1 MTRGFIDGESKGY
14 GKGRIRCRR
23 SQVSG
28 KGETGMMKA
37 IEDVRAMPDEEFM
50 SKYEDLVH
58 HFIWKRYKG
67 MLEIVKANTG
77 LEIEDLV
84 QYGMIG
90 LIKARRD
97 FNHELGYQFSTYAI
111 PKIHGEVGKFI
122 MNSHKIKVPRAL
134 YQLRGKMMRQG
145 LMEEDGETICK
156 QLEVAL
162 PEVKEALQ
170 YQPNTKSLQDVM
182 YTSAGGGSE
191 EILLEDMLEDTQVI
205 EETEQVENHMVLQSF
220 YQTLEHPEL
229 IVWDMH
235 SKHKTQQEIGNRVG
249 RCQVQ
254 VSRILK
260 RIQQRAAEFGKEQGL
275 GK

>member
-1 MTRGFIDGESKGY
+1 MA
-14 GKGRIRCRR
+14 
-23 SQVSG
+23 
-28 KGETGMMKA
+28 KA

-67 MLEIVKANTG
+67 MLEMVKGNTG
-77 LEIEDLV
+77 LEMEDLV
-84 QYGMIG
+84 QCGMIG

-97 FNHELGYQFSTYAI
+97 FNHNLGYQFSTYAI

-134 YQLRGKMMRQG
+134 YQLRGKMMSQG
-145 LMEEDGETICK
+145 LMEEDAETICK
-156 QLEVAL
+156 QLGVPL
-162 PEVKEALQ
+162 PDVNEALQ

-182 YTSAGGGSE
+182 YTSASGGKE
-191 EILLEDMLEDTQVI
+191 KILLEDMLEDTQKI
-205 EETEQVENHMVLQSF
+205 EEIEQIENHMVLQSF
-220 YQTLEHPEL
+220 YQTLQHPEL

-235 SKHKTQQEIGNRVG
+235 AKHKTQQEIGNRVG

-260 RIQQRAAEFGKEQGL
+260 RIRQRAMEFGAEKEIM
-275 GK
+275 

>member
-1 MTRGFIDGESKGY
+1 MAK
-14 GKGRIRCRR
+14 
-23 SQVSG
+23 V
-28 KGETGMMKA
+28 
-37 IEDVRAMPDEEFM
+37 IEDVRAMSDEEFM
-50 SKYEDLVH
+50 RKYENLVH

-67 MLEIVKANTG
+67 RLDIVKGNTG
-77 LEIEDLV
+77 LEMEDLV
-84 QYGMIG
+84 QCGMMG

-97 FNHELGYQFSTYAI
+97 FNHNLGYQFSTYAI
-111 PKIHGEVGKFI
+111 PKIHGEVGKLI

-134 YQLRGKMMRQG
+134 YQLRGKIMRQG
-145 LMEEDGETICK
+145 LMEEDAETICK
-156 QLEVAL
+156 QLGVPL

-182 YTSAGGGSE
+182 YTSASGGNE
-191 EILLEDMLEDTQVI
+191 EILLEDMLEDTQAIHEVG
-205 EETEQVENHMVLQSF
+205 EVENHMVLQSF
-220 YQTLEHPEL
+220 YQTLQHQEL

-235 SKHKTQQEIGNRVG
+235 SKHKTQQEIGNGVG

-260 RIQQRAAEFGKEQGL
+260 RIQKRATEFGKERGL

>member
-1 MTRGFIDGESKGY
+1 MAK
-14 GKGRIRCRR
+14 
-23 SQVSG
+23 V
-28 KGETGMMKA
+28 
-37 IEDVRAMPDEEFM
+37 IENVRAMSDEEFM
-50 SKYEDLVH
+50 RKYENLVH

-67 MLEIVKANTG
+67 RLDIVKGDTG
-77 LEIEDLV
+77 LEMEDLV
-84 QYGMIG
+84 QCGMMG

-97 FNHELGYQFSTYAI
+97 FNPNLGYQFSTYAI
-111 PKIHGEVGKFI
+111 PKIHGEVGKLI
-122 MNSHKIKVPRAL
+122 MNSHKIKVPRTL
-134 YQLRGKMMRQG
+134 YILRGKMMRQG
-145 LMEEDGETICK
+145 LMEEDAETICK
-156 QLEVAL
+156 QLDVPL
-162 PEVKEALQ
+162 PDVNEALQ
-170 YQPNTKSLQDVM
+170 YQPNAKSLQDVM

-220 YQTLEHPEL
+220 YQTLQQPEL

-235 SKHKTQQEIGNRVG
+235 SKHKTQQEIGSRVG

>member
-1 MTRGFIDGESKGY
+1 
-14 GKGRIRCRR
+14 
-23 SQVSG
+23 
-28 KGETGMMKA
+28 MMKA

-77 LEIEDLV
+77 LEMEDLV
-84 QYGMIG
+84 QYGMMG

-122 MNSHKIKVPRAL
+122 MNSHKIKVPRDL
-134 YQLRGKMMRQG
+134 YVLRGKMMRQG

-156 QLEVAL
+156 QLNVPL
-162 PEVKEALQ
+162 SEVKEALQ

-182 YTSAGGGSE
+182 YTSGSGGNE

-205 EETEQVENHMVLQSF
+205 EETQKVENHMVLQSF
-220 YQTLEHPEL
+220 YQTLRRPEL

-235 SKHKTQQEIGNRVG
+235 AKHKTH
-249 RCQVQ
+249 
-254 VSRILK
+254 K
-260 RIQQRAAEFGKEQGL
+260 KL
-275 GK
+275 GIE

>member
-1 MTRGFIDGESKGY
+1 
-14 GKGRIRCRR
+14 
-23 SQVSG
+23 
-28 KGETGMMKA
+28 MMKA

-77 LEIEDLV
+77 LEMEDLV
-84 QYGMIG
+84 QYGMMG

-134 YQLRGKMMRQG
+134 YILRGKMMRQG
-145 LMEEDGETICK
+145 LMEEDTETICK
-156 QLEVAL
+156 QLGVVL
-162 PEVKEALQ
+162 PEVNEALQ

-182 YTSAGGGSE
+182 YTSASGGKE
-191 EILLEDMLEDTQVI
+191 EILLEDMLEDTQAI
-205 EETEQVENHMVLQSF
+205 HKMGEVEDHMVLQSF
-220 YQTLEHPEL
+220 YQTLRPR
-229 IVWDMH
+229 ID
-235 SKHKTQQEIGNRVG
+235 RVG
-249 RCQVQ
+249 YAC
-254 VSRILK
+254 
-260 RIQQRAAEFGKEQGL
+260 ET
-275 GK
+275 

>member
-1 MTRGFIDGESKGY
+1 MRELNDQGIPDKEISLMFERSPSYIGKVKIDGESKGC
-14 GKGRIRCRR
+14 GKGRIGCRR

-28 KGETGMMKA
+28 KGEASMMKA

-77 LEIEDLV
+77 LEMEDLV
-84 QYGMIG
+84 QYGMMG

-134 YQLRGKMMRQG
+134 YILRGKMMRQG
-145 LMEEDGETICK
+145 LMEEDTETICK
-156 QLEVAL
+156 QLGVVL
-162 PEVKEALQ
+162 PK
-170 YQPNTKSLQDVM
+170 
-182 YTSAGGGSE
+182 
-191 EILLEDMLEDTQVI
+191 
-205 EETEQVENHMVLQSF
+205 
-220 YQTLEHPEL
+220 
-229 IVWDMH
+229 
-235 SKHKTQQEIGNRVG
+235 
-249 RCQVQ
+249 
-254 VSRILK
+254 
-260 RIQQRAAEFGKEQGL
+260 
-275 GK
+275 

>member
-1 MTRGFIDGESKGY
+1 
-14 GKGRIRCRR
+14 
-23 SQVSG
+23 
-28 KGETGMMKA
+28 MMKV
-37 IEDVRAMPDEEFM
+37 IEDVRAMSDEEFM

-58 HFIWKRYKG
+58 HFIWKRYKS
-67 MLEIVKANTG
+67 MLEIVKVNTG
-77 LEIEDLV
+77 LEMEDLV

-122 MNSHKIKVPRAL
+122 MNSHKIKVPRDL
-134 YQLRGKMMRQG
+134 YVLRGKMMRQG

-156 QLEVAL
+156 QLGVPL
-162 PEVKEALQ
+162 PDVNEALQ
-170 YQPNTKSLQDVM
+170 YHPNTKSLQDVM
-182 YTSAGGGSE
+182 YTSGSGGKE
-191 EILLEDMLEDTQVI
+191 EILLEDMLEDTQIHEVG
-205 EETEQVENHMVLQSF
+205 EVENHMVLQSF
-220 YQTLEHPEL
+220 YQILEYPEL

-254 VSRILK
+254 VGRILK
-260 RIQQRAAEFGKEQGL
+260 RIQKRANEFGKEQGL
-275 GK
+275 AT

>member
-1 MTRGFIDGESKGY
+1 MA
-14 GKGRIRCRR
+14 
-23 SQVSG
+23 
-28 KGETGMMKA
+28 KA
-37 IEDVRAMPDEEFM
+37 IEDVRVMSDEEFM
-50 SKYEDLVH
+50 SKYENLVH

-67 MLEIVKANTG
+67 RLDIVKGNTG
-77 LEIEDLV
+77 LEMEDLV

-122 MNSHKIKVPRAL
+122 MNSHKIKVPRDL
-134 YQLRGKMMRQG
+134 YVLRGKMMRQG
-145 LMEEDGETICK
+145 LMEEGGETICK
-156 QLEVAL
+156 QLGVPL
-162 PEVKEALQ
+162 SDVNEALQ
-170 YQPNTKSLQDVM
+170 YQPNTKSLQNVM
-182 YTSAGGGSE
+182 YTSVSGGNE
-191 EILLEDMLEDTQVI
+191 EILLEDMLEDTQAI
-205 EETEQVENHMVLQSF
+205 NKIGEAENHMVLQSF

-260 RIQQRAAEFGKEQGL
+260 RIQKRANEFGKEQGL
-275 GK
+275 AK

>member
-1 MTRGFIDGESKGY
+1 
-14 GKGRIRCRR
+14 
-23 SQVSG
+23 
-28 KGETGMMKA
+28 MMKA

-67 MLEIVKANTG
+67 MLEMVKGNTG
-77 LEIEDLV
+77 LEMEDLV
-84 QYGMIG
+84 QCGMIG

-97 FNHELGYQFSTYAI
+97 FNHNLGYQFSTYAI

-134 YQLRGKMMRQG
+134 YQLRGKMMSQG
-145 LMEEDGETICK
+145 LMEEDAETICK
-156 QLEVAL
+156 QLGVPL
-162 PEVKEALQ
+162 PDVNEALQ

-182 YTSAGGGSE
+182 YTSASGGKE
-191 EILLEDMLEDTQVI
+191 KILLEDMLEDTQEI
-205 EETEQVENHMVLQSF
+205 EEIEQVENYMVLQSF
-220 YQTLEHPEL
+220 YQTLQQPEL

-235 SKHKTQQEIGNRVG
+235 AKHKTQQEIGSRVG
-249 RCQVQ
+249 RSQVQ

-260 RIQQRAAEFGKEQGL
+260 RIRQRAMEFGAEKEIM
-275 GK
+275 

>member
-1 MTRGFIDGESKGY
+1 
-14 GKGRIRCRR
+14 
-23 SQVSG
+23 
-28 KGETGMMKA
+28 MMKA

-77 LEIEDLV
+77 LEMEDLV

-111 PKIHGEVGKFI
+111 PKIHGEVGKFM
-122 MNSHKIKVPRAL
+122 MNSHKIKVPRGL
-134 YQLRGKMMRQG
+134 YVLRGKMMRQG

-156 QLEVAL
+156 QLKASVQEVN
-162 PEVKEALQ
+162 EALR
-170 YQPNTKSLQDVM
+170 YQPHTKSLQDVM
-182 YTSAGGGSE
+182 HTSTGGSDD
-191 EILLEDMLEDTQVI
+191 EIVLEDMLEDTQAL
-205 EETEQVENHMVLQSF
+205 EETEQVENQLVLQSF
-220 YQTLEHPEL
+220 YQTLQQSEL

-235 SKHKTQQEIGNRVG
+235 AEHKTQQEIGNGVG
-249 RCQVQ
+249 KSQVQ

-260 RIQQRAAEFGKEQGL
+260 RIRKRATEFGAAKEIM
-275 GK
+275 

>member
-1 MTRGFIDGESKGY
+1 
-14 GKGRIRCRR
+14 
-23 SQVSG
+23 
-28 KGETGMMKA
+28 MMKA

-77 LEIEDLV
+77 LEMEDLV

-122 MNSHKIKVPRAL
+122 MNSHKIKVPRTL
-134 YQLRGKMMRQG
+134 YQLRGKMMSQG
-145 LMEEDGETICK
+145 LMEEDAETVCK
-156 QLEVAL
+156 QLDVAL
-162 PEVKEALQ
+162 PEVKEALR

-182 YTSAGGGSE
+182 YTSASGGSE

-220 YQTLEHPEL
+220 YQTLQQPEL

-235 SKHKTQQEIGNRVG
+235 SKHKTQQEIGSRVG